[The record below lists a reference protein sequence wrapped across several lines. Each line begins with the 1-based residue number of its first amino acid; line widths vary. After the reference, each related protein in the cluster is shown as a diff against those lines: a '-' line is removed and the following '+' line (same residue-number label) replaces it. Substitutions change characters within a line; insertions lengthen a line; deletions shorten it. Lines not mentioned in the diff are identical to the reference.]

1 MIQKGVQNE
10 LFWTTLAPAGLLNAV
25 CFATPKLSISNKQMR
40 GSLPTPYGTVVIL
53 QIWGPNLKANP
64 FVEAFTEIFGQKL
77 PFSKT

>member
-1 MIQKGVQNE
+1 MVKKGVQND

-25 CFATPKLSISNKQMR
+25 CFAAQKLSNSNKQNR
-40 GSLPTPYGTVVIL
+40 IPSPPCGTAVIL
-53 QIWGPNLKANP
+53 QIWGPNLEANP